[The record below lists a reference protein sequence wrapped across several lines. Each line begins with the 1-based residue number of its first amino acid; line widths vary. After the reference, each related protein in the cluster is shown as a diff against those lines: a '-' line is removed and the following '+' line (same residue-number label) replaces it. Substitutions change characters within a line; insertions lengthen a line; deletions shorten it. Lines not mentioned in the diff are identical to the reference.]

1 MLMIFEILAVG
12 LIISAVLALFLDEV
26 IYSVAALAGTFFF
39 TAFIYVENGALYAA
53 IFQIAVGV
61 GTLAILFLSG
71 EMLGDK
77 PKMKTSPKRTVA
89 LVGIGAVLSL
99 PAIFLSVS
107 GSTGTTSGLDFG
119 DALWNVRGLDVVL
132 QALVILTVALGIAIV
147 LYEKKKKGGQ

>member
-1 MLMIFEILAVG
+1 MIFEILAVG

-26 IYSVAALAGTFFF
+26 IYSVAALAGTFLF
-39 TAFIYVENGALYAA
+39 TALIYVLNGALYAA
-53 IFQIAVGV
+53 IFQFAVGV
-61 GTLAILFLSG
+61 GTLSILFLSG

-77 PKMKTSPKRTVA
+77 PKKKTSPKRTSA
-89 LVGIGAVLSL
+89 LIGIGAALSL

-107 GSTGTTSGLDFG
+107 GSTGTNSNLDFS

-132 QALVILTVALGIAIV
+132 QAIVILTVALGIAIV

>member
-1 MLMIFEILAVG
+1 MIFEILALG

-26 IYSVAALAGTFFF
+26 IYAVAALSATFFF
-39 TAFIYVENGALYAA
+39 VALIYVANGAIFAA
-53 IFQIAVGV
+53 VFQLAVGV

-77 PKMKTSPKRTVA
+77 PKKKASPKRTTA
-89 LVGIGAVLSL
+89 LIGAGAVLSL
-99 PAIFLSVS
+99 PAIFFSVS
-107 GSTGTTSGLDFG
+107 GSTGTTSNLDFG

-132 QALVILTVALGIAIV
+132 QAIVILTVALGIAIV

>member
-1 MLMIFEILAVG
+1 MIFEILAVG
-12 LIISAVLALFLDEV
+12 LIISAILALFLDEV

-39 TAFIYVENGALYAA
+39 VAFLYVLNGALYAA
-53 IFQIAVGV
+53 IFQFAVGI
-61 GTLAILFLSG
+61 GTLSILFLSG

-77 PKMKTSPKRTVA
+77 PAKKTSTTRIGT

-107 GSTGTTSGLDFG
+107 GSTVTTSDISIA

-132 QALVILTVALGIAIV
+132 QAIVILTVALGIAIV
-147 LYEKKKKGGQ
+147 LHEKRKGGQ

>member
-1 MLMIFEILAVG
+1 MIFEILAVG

-39 TAFIYVENGALYAA
+39 TAFLYVENGALYAA

-77 PKMKTSPKRTVA
+77 PKMQTSPIRVGA
-89 LVGIGAVLSL
+89 LVGAGAVL
-99 PAIFLSVS
+99 PARPAKSVLFRAARS
-107 GSTGTTSGLDFG
+107 AAGRRPGTL
-119 DALWNVRGLDVVL
+119 RGRDGPL
-132 QALVILTVALGIAIV
+132 QPDRAPPHAPWFR
-147 LYEKKKKGGQ
+147 